1 MAKTSH
7 SSTASYDDRKR
18 HTANA
23 SAIVGLGNIT
33 GSGADAE
40 TRKRVRAPSTARVGA
55 YAFAPGVEG
64 GGKKP
69 SSSSSSSSSS
79 PSSSRAFDALDGA
92 RRARTSARGTE
103 VTTARLDAPRSKTRR
118 ETDGLDGVAVTGRVI
133 L

>member
-33 GSGADAE
+33 GSEADAE

-69 SSSSSSSSSS
+69 SSSSSSS

>member
-33 GSGADAE
+33 GSEADAE

-69 SSSSSSSSSS
+69 SSSPSSSSS
-79 PSSSRAFDALDGA
+79 SSSRAFDALDGA

>member
-64 GGKKP
+64 GGKK
-69 SSSSSSSSSS
+69 SSSSSS
-79 PSSSRAFDALDGA
+79 SSSRAFDALDGA

>member
-69 SSSSSSSSSS
+69 SSSSSSS

>member
-33 GSGADAE
+33 GSRADEE
-40 TRKRVRAPSTARVGA
+40 TRKRDRAPFPARVGA

-64 GGKKP
+64 GGKK
-69 SSSSSSSSSS
+69 SSSSSSSS
-79 PSSSRAFDALDGA
+79 SSSRAFDALDGA
-92 RRARTSARGTE
+92 RRARTRTRGAV
-103 VTTARLDAPRSKTRR
+103 VTIARLDALASKTRR

>member
-40 TRKRVRAPSTARVGA
+40 TRKRDRAPSTARVGA

-64 GGKKP
+64 GGKK
-69 SSSSSSSSSS
+69 SSSSSSS
-79 PSSSRAFDALDGA
+79 SSSRAFDALDGA

-103 VTTARLDAPRSKTRR
+103 ATTARLDAPRSRTRR